1 MATSTSPR
9 KAYTDDQGI
18 ERATKQQKKGAL
30 DGLEQKEPE
39 VGHLMKMQNR
49 FSSEG
54 GNQFAAGIT
63 YFSVL
68 ALFPLLMLLFAGAG
82 FFLNA
87 RPDLMHD
94 IQDQIT
100 QNMDGD
106 LGDMVNS
113 LIESAIDQR
122 GAVAGI
128 GLLTTLWSGLNWM
141 DNLRVG
147 ISAMWGISP
156 DKGGNFVVKKLWD
169 LLGLIVL
176 IVLFLL
182 AFGVTAVGSSGWT
195 SQLMDH
201 LGIGDF
207 TGSRF
212 LVWVVGLAV
221 GILANFIVMVWM
233 IMYMPRTKVPVKSGL
248 QGALLGA
255 VIFELIKQFATVVIS
270 SATGN
275 PAGAIFGPII
285 ALMVVLY
292 LVWRVVLYV
301 SAWTA
306 TTEESLKMAPAD
318 VPPPAVI
325 NVRGGAAGRRRD
337 TAGSGTGVG
346 AGVGAAL
353 GAIGAG
359 IAALVTK
366 D

>member
-9 KAYTDDQGI
+9 KAYTDEHGI

-30 DGLEQKEPE
+30 GGIEEKAPE
-39 VGHLMKMQNR
+39 VGHLMRMQKR
-49 FSSEG
+49 FASKG
-54 GNQFAAGIT
+54 GNQSAAGIT

-68 ALFPLLMLLFAGAG
+68 ALFPLLMLLFAAAG

-87 RPDLMHD
+87 RPDLISD

-100 QNMDGD
+100 QNLDGD
-106 LGDMVNS
+106 LGDMVNR
-113 LIESAIDQR
+113 LIDSAIDQR

-141 DNLRVG
+141 DQLRVG
-147 ISAMWGISP
+147 ISAMWGIDASE
-156 DKGGNFVVKKLWD
+156 GGNFVVKKLWD

-176 IVLFLL
+176 IVLFIL

-201 LGIGDF
+201 FGVGDF
-207 TGSRF
+207 TGARF
-212 LVWVVGLAV
+212 LVWVIGLAV

-233 IMYMPRTKVPVKSGL
+233 IIYMPRTKVPVKSGL

-255 VIFELIKQFATVVIS
+255 IIFELIKQFATVIIS

-275 PAGAIFGPII
+275 PAGAIFGPLIT
-285 ALMVVLY
+285 LMVVLY

-306 TTEESLKMAPAD
+306 TTDESLKLAPAE

-325 NVRGGAAGRRRD
+325 NVRAGAA
-337 TAGSGTGVG
+337 SGHDNARAA
-346 AGVGAAL
+346 AGVGAAF

-359 IAALVTK
+359 IASLLTR

>member
-9 KAYTDDQGI
+9 EAYTDEYGI

-30 DGLEQKEPE
+30 GDIEEKAPE
-39 VGHLMKMQNR
+39 VGHLMRMQKR
-49 FSSEG
+49 FAAKG
-54 GNQFAAGIT
+54 GNQSAAGIT

-68 ALFPLLMLLFAGAG
+68 ALFPLLMLLFAAAG

-87 RPDLMHD
+87 RPDLISD

-100 QNMDGD
+100 QNLDGD
-106 LGDMVNS
+106 LGDMVNR
-113 LIESAIDQR
+113 LIDSAIDQR

-141 DNLRVG
+141 DQLRVG
-147 ISAMWGISP
+147 ISAMWGIDASE
-156 DKGGNFVVKKLWD
+156 GGNFVVKKLWD

-176 IVLFLL
+176 IVLFIL

-201 LGIGDF
+201 FGIGDF

-212 LVWVVGLAV
+212 LVWVVGLAA

-233 IMYMPRTKVPVKSGL
+233 IIYMPRTKVPVKSGL

-255 VIFELIKQFATVVIS
+255 VIFELIKQFATVIIS

-285 ALMVVLY
+285 TLMVVLY

-306 TTEESLKMAPAD
+306 TTEESLKLAPAE

-325 NVRGGAAGRRRD
+325 NVRAGAAGRRD
-337 TAGSGTGVG
+337 NT
-346 AGVGAAL
+346 GAAAGIGAAF

-359 IAALVTK
+359 IASLLTR